1 MILNLADIQ
10 VMLHIQSDTEKSQ
23 SIIIRQETIVMI
35 LGLLIMGLIHIMMIP
50 IAYLLEIFPFLKPI
64 AETSMEFILNLS
76 EWIQG

>member
-1 MILNLADIQ
+1 
-10 VMLHIQSDTEKSQ
+10 
-23 SIIIRQETIVMI
+23 MI